1 MMAHRPLSAW
11 IGSAELSASGTA
23 RWDYPPAVNYGDERA
38 DARALPEFA
47 DGWQRRAIA
56 LDVGYPA
63 LGLVRPGSG
72 EVVIELDNYARPVPA
87 SAAAAGVISRAE
99 DSWPDGALSSADLA
113 VLARED
119 KTVGYL
125 LADRLAAE
133 GDPPAELFHVL
144 PWELVDQLAE
154 RVASM
159 LDGAPPAQEVIELGH
174 WFGPAGSR
182 FTAALEQ
189 LDEGLRG
196 RDPAVARVGA
206 TALCARLLVVDPARL
221 PEPTRLALA
230 GLAGRLAQA
239 DPFVAFTARRAAAR
253 LRPGD
258 AAPGASAIRLGTRL
272 PAAANS
278 VTGVRTESLDAA
290 REPFTVRL
298 LVTATG
304 RADISVSA
312 PMSESLER
320 LVHDSYGVMLVPV
333 RVTGEGG
340 STRYLIPLRSS
351 DGLLSGRLDLPVPAG
366 RFVEAD
372 TDGPPIGAA
381 EAAFLSLAEV
391 QRSIRGVRTR
401 SGRTPWRQLA
411 ELLPEASP
419 LRAVITREAG

>member
-11 IGSAELSASGTA
+11 IGPAELSAGGTA

-38 DARALPEFA
+38 DARDLPEFA
-47 DGWQRRAIA
+47 GGWQRRAIA
-56 LDVGYPA
+56 LDAGYPA

-72 EVVIELDNYARPVPA
+72 EAVIELDNYGRPVRA
-87 SAAAAGVISRAE
+87 SEAAAGVISRAE
-99 DSWPDGALSSADLA
+99 DSWPHGALSSADLA
-113 VLARED
+113 VLAGED

-125 LADRLAAE
+125 LADRLVAE

-144 PWELVDQLAE
+144 PWELVDQLAA

-159 LDGAPPAQEVIELGH
+159 LDGELPAREAIHLGH
-174 WFGPAGSR
+174 WFAPAGSR

-196 RDPAVARVGA
+196 RDPALARVGA
-206 TALCARLLVVDPARL
+206 TALCSRLLAVDPARL

-230 GLAGRLAQA
+230 GLAGRLSEA
-239 DPFVAFTARRAAAR
+239 DPFVAFTARRAADR
-253 LRPGD
+253 LGPGG
-258 AAPGASAIRLGTRL
+258 AAPGVSAIRLGTRL
-272 PAAANS
+272 PAAADT

-304 RADISVSA
+304 RANISVSA
-312 PMSESLER
+312 PLSEPLER
-320 LVHDSYGVMLVPV
+320 LVLDSYGVMLVPV

-340 STRYLIPLRSS
+340 STRYLIPLRSA
-351 DGLLSGRLDLPVPAG
+351 DGRLSGRLDLPVPGG

-372 TDGPPIGAA
+372 TDGPPVGAA
-381 EAAFLSLAEV
+381 EAAFLSPAEV
-391 QRSIRGVRTR
+391 QRSIRGLRTM
-401 SGRTPWRQLA
+401 SGRAPWLQLA

-419 LRAVITREAG
+419 LRAVIAREAG